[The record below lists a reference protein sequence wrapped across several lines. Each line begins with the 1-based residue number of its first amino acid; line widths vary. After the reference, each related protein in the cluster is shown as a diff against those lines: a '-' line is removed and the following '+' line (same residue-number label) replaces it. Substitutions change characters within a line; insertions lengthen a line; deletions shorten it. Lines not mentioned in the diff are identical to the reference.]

1 MIHTLLSLC
10 KQSFGW
16 LGTCWLV
23 LLLVLTGCTDR
34 EEQYERPSW
43 LEPPIYDVLT
53 ERGNFSLYLHA
64 VDKTLYSSILK
75 GAANYTVFAPND
87 EAFRHYLSE
96 HNYSSI
102 DEVPVEVLTKIVAY
116 SMVFNRFESARLGDV
131 LSSSV
136 WEEGSSVKK
145 RTSYYKT
152 LYRETIDG
160 KEQWVVDSPAD
171 VTTVLTPYKYLPIL
185 TSTYFSQG
193 KLLPVDYETFFQG
206 TAYSG
211 LHAAA
216 GSVIN
221 KDIYAENGIIHEV
234 SAVNEPL
241 DNLDEML
248 KANGREEF
256 RNVLETKVGDSYL
269 FMSYLLGENTTEVY
283 KKLYPDR
290 NISAVYC
297 KTYLNLPYLLNNED
311 YKGTETAT
319 TEQQGYTLL
328 VPSNEAVTQFEET
341 VLARARVEKISDLS
355 LTTLGYFLKAH
366 MVDRIIWPSQFANEQ
381 NTNGEFLNGEGI
393 DGPRLEDCVTGSHF
407 ASNGVLYDTKEVVKS
422 KYFNTVYS
430 EILLNEDCRTLA
442 DVAFGKFFTG
452 DWLIE
457 LTKSVLNGNK
467 EVDYLLVLPSDRL
480 LQMDGY
486 SYDEIN
492 GKFVNEDA
500 KNAGLS
506 SVDDRLKRLLRMCIF
521 QRTKGTTELEDF
533 NGFSA
538 LGYNGYGYAVN
549 AYGDVVRFKNNK
561 LQGLGN
567 ILDGEEVEVEE
578 MTDFAY
584 NNGRVFRI
592 KDEDIAAGKML
603 QYSPRKTGS
612 GVAAW
617 TDPTLYSRIASY
629 TEQNSDCRLF
639 KQYMDRVY
647 GGSAPSFIKSGTFYT
662 VLIPTDAAIQAA
674 VTAGK
679 IPALPAGSAEFSTE
693 EKPLVERFLQ
703 LCFLS
708 GTVVVDDGLPYMEPG
723 KNKSLSLTT
732 AYKLTAADVDL
743 WSANTLVDVYKDE
756 SNSLKFRFQDIKSNN
771 WVKVEGTDPISPVR
785 GEGKSNYMGPLSVIH
800 AVDGIIW
807 FKTNPQK

>member
-1 MIHTLLSLC
+1 MIHTLLGLC
-10 KQSFGW
+10 KRSLYWF
-16 LGTCWLV
+16 GTCGLV
-23 LLLVLTGCTDR
+23 LLLLLAGCNDR

-43 LEPPIYDVLT
+43 LEPPIYDVLM
-53 ERGNFSLYLHA
+53 ERGNFSMYLHA

-87 EAFRHYLSE
+87 DAFRNYLSE
-96 HNYSSI
+96 HNYASI

-116 SMVFNRFESARLGDV
+116 SMVFNRFEAVRLGDV
-131 LSSSV
+131 LSSAV
-136 WEEGSSVKK
+136 WEEGSSIKK

-152 LYRETIDG
+152 LYREVIDG
-160 KEQWVVDSPAD
+160 VEQWVVDSPAD
-171 VTTVLTPYKYLPIL
+171 VTAVMTPYKYLPVF
-185 TSTYFSQG
+185 TSKYFSQTG
-193 KLLPVDYETFFQG
+193 LMPVDYETFFQG

-216 GSVIN
+216 GSVIA

-234 SAVNEPL
+234 TAVNEPL

-248 KANGREEF
+248 RSNDRKQF
-256 RNVLETKVGDSYL
+256 RDVLETKVGDSYL
-269 FMSYLLGENTTEVY
+269 FISYLLGGNTTEVY

-328 VPSNEAVTQFEET
+328 VPSNEAVTHFEEN
-341 VLARARVEKISDLS
+341 VLARANVEKLSDLS

-366 MVDRIIWPSQFANEQ
+366 MVDRIIWPSQFVNEQ
-381 NTNGEFLNGEGI
+381 NFNGDFLNGEGK
-393 DGPRLEDCVTGSHF
+393 DGPRLEDCIIGSHF

-442 DVAFGKFFTG
+442 DVAFGKFFTN
-452 DWLIE
+452 DWLAE
-457 LTKSVLNGNK
+457 LTKSILNGNK
-467 EVDYLLVLPSDRL
+467 EVDYLLVLPSDKL

-486 SYDEIN
+486 SYDDIN
-492 GKFVNEDA
+492 SRFVNDDA
-500 KNAGLS
+500 KNAGA

-521 QRTKGTTELEDF
+521 QRTKGATELDGF
-533 NGFSA
+533 NGFPS
-538 LGYNGYGYAVN
+538 LGYDGYGYAVN
-549 AYGDVVRFKNNK
+549 AYGDVVRFKDNK

-567 ILDGEEVEVEE
+567 MLDGEEVEVEE

-584 NNGRVFRI
+584 NNGRVFKI
-592 KDEDIAAGKML
+592 KDEDIAEGKML

-612 GVAAW
+612 GLAAW
-617 TDPTLYSRIASY
+617 TDPTLYSRITSY
-629 TEQNSDCRLF
+629 TEQNTDCRLF
-639 KQYMDRVY
+639 KQYMDRAY
-647 GGSAPSFIKSGTFYT
+647 GGSTPSFIKSGTFYT
-662 VLIPTDAAIQAA
+662 VLIPTDTAIQTAVAA
-674 VTAGK
+674 GT
-679 IPALPAGSAEFSTE
+679 IPALPSGSTEFSAE

-723 KNKSLSLTT
+723 KNKTLSLTT
-732 AYKLTAADVDL
+732 TYKLTDAEVDL
-743 WSANTLVDVYKDE
+743 WSTNTLVDIYKDE

-771 WVKVEGTDPISPVR
+771 WVKVEGTEPVSLVR
-785 GEGKSNYMGPLSVIH
+785 GAGKSNYMGPLSVIH
-800 AVDGIIW
+800 TVDGIIW
-807 FKTNPQK
+807 YKTNPQE